1 MKLTPKQIELIQSIR
16 TKIKGCRFV
25 SFTYSPVSTGGKF
38 RYTLMLGTSY
48 ANRVASSI
56 EQLRELGALDKVAGE
71 AFATAR
77 AELLESMTETK
88 ETGQNKRYTKKGV
101 YANLGNGLKLNLN
114 DFTFEVDG
122 IVHRRTVLEPATKS
136 RPAPVSDKAKAKAAL
151 RKMLPVG
158 KFRSFRLDEGSLLS
172 AKVAGDEFNMD

>member
-1 MKLTPKQIELIQSIR
+1 MKLTQEQIALIH
-16 TKIKGCRFV
+16 TIKAKVRGCRFA
-25 SFTYSPVSTGGKF
+25 SFTYSPESTGGKF

-48 ANRVASSI
+48 ANRVAASI
-56 EQLRELGALDKVAGE
+56 DQLRELGALDKVAGE
-71 AFATAR
+71 AFTAAR
-77 AELLESMTETK
+77 KELLESMTETK

-101 YANLGNGLKLNLN
+101 YAHLGNGVKLNLN
-114 DFTFEVDG
+114 DFTFEIDG
-122 IVHRRTVLEPATKS
+122 IVHRRVELEPATKS

-158 KFRSFRLDEGSLLS
+158 KFRSFRLDDGSLLS